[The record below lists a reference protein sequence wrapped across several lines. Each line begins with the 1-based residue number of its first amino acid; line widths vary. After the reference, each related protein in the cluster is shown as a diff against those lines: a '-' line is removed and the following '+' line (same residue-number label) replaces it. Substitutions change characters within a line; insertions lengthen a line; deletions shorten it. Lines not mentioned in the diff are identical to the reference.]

1 MKILWICNVKIPKI
15 DKINHK
21 ENQNYVGGWLEG
33 MSDLLLKNK
42 DISLTYCY
50 PNYESDL
57 LIEGHESNFYSYGI
71 PMKYSEAVKTL
82 NKNSSAVDWFKKI
95 IEKRNPDIIH
105 FWGTEF
111 LYALEFYKV
120 LKMIGGEEYEKR
132 SIISI
137 QGLVSVYAK
146 HFDAG
151 VPDYIMRSSTL
162 SELKGQCSLRLMKK
176 SFVFRGEREVELL
189 RSAKNIIGRTSWDE
203 ACTGLINPKRV
214 YYKCNESLRSTFYS
228 GQWNYKKCRPH
239 QIFISQASYP
249 IKGLHRV
256 LEAVSLIKKRYP
268 NVLIKVAGQ
277 DIFNGNK
284 IKGNTYGNYIQYL
297 IRKYG
302 LENNIIFCGMTD
314 AENMKKILLESNV
327 FVSPSAIENSPN
339 SLGEAMLLGVPCI
352 ASDVGG
358 CADMMEHKK
367 EGFIYPF
374 NESYK
379 LAFYLCKIF
388 DNESLASKLGQEA
401 KKKALITHDKD
412 KNNEILCGIYGE
424 ILSKS
429 LT

>member
-15 DKINHK
+15 DKIIHK
-21 ENQNYVGGWLEG
+21 ENENFVGGWLEG
-33 MSDLLLKNK
+33 MSDSLLKSK

-57 LIEGHESNFYSYGI
+57 LIEGHESSFYSYGI
-71 PMKYSEAVKTL
+71 PMRYSEAIKTL
-82 NKNSSAVDWFKKI
+82 NKNSSSVNWFRKI
-95 IEKRNPDIIH
+95 LEKRKPDIIH

-111 LYALEFYKV
+111 LYSLEFYNV
-120 LKMIGGEEYEKR
+120 LKEYEGYEEKTV
-132 SIISI
+132 ISI

-151 VPDYIMRSSTL
+151 IPDYIMRLSTL
-162 SELKGQCSLRLMKK
+162 SEVKGLCSLRLMKK
-176 SFVFRGEREVELL
+176 SYVFRGEREIELL
-189 RSAKNIIGRTSWDE
+189 RNAKNIIGRTSWDE
-203 ACTGLINPKRV
+203 ACTGLINPKRI

-256 LEAVSLIKKRYP
+256 LEAISLIKEMYP
-268 NVLIKVAGQ
+268 DILLKVAGQ
-277 DIFNGNK
+277 DIFKGNI

-297 IRKYG
+297 IRKYE
-302 LENNIIFCGMTD
+302 LKNNIVFCGMID

-327 FVSPSAIENSPN
+327 FISPSAIENSPN

-388 DNESLASKLGQEA
+388 ENEVLASELGQQA
-401 KKKALITHDKD
+401 KKKALITHDKE
-412 KNNEILCGIYGE
+412 KNNEKLCRIYKE
-424 ILSKS
+424 IMGKS
-429 LT
+429 LP